1 MTVQTKTNT
10 PAKIYGDAGL
20 IYIRYDAKIET
31 KPSGQ
36 QKDRGKPTGIQ
47 QYHEADS

>member
-31 KPSGQ
+31 KPSG
-36 QKDRGKPTGIQ
+36 
-47 QYHEADS
+47 